1 MASADDGTWYEVVEG
16 EDLLQ
21 GDSLDHCLILLPP
34 SADDLKAALAPQEGA
49 EGDSPTVKGT
59 IVEYDVIVVTHSCDL
74 LQDSINSV
82 LVSPLLTLE
91 EIAEDKPQFAHKK
104 MKEHMRQGH
113 NPGYH
118 MLAACAIP
126 DADRSV
132 RVADFHTVFSLPVP
146 YAKQI
151 AIANGKRLRL
161 QSPYRED
168 FSQAFARFFM
178 RVALPVE
185 IPEF

>member
-1 MASADDGTWYEVVEG
+1 MAAADGGAWYEVVEG
-16 EDLLQ
+16 DDLLQ
-21 GDSLDHCLILLPP
+21 GDSLDHCPVLLPP
-34 SADDLKAALAPQEGA
+34 EADKLKAALPEGA
-49 EGDSPTVKGT
+49 EAAARTVVGT
-59 IVEYDVIVVTHSCDL
+59 VVEYDVIVVSHSCDL
-74 LQDSINSV
+74 LQDKSNSV
-82 LVSPLLTLE
+82 LVSPLFTLD
-91 EIAEDKPQFAHKK
+91 EIAEAEPNFAHKK

-118 MLAACAIP
+118 MLAACSIAG
-126 DADRSV
+126 ADRSM
-132 RVADFHTVFSLPVP
+132 RVADFHTVFSLPVLFV
-146 YAKQI
+146 KQI
-151 AIANGKRLRL
+151 AVANGSRLRL

>member
-1 MASADDGTWYEVVEG
+1 MAAADSGTWYEVVEG
-16 EDLLQ
+16 QDLLQ
-21 GDSLDHCLILLPP
+21 GDSLDHCPVLLPP
-34 SADDLKAALAPQEGA
+34 GADELKAALASQEGA
-49 EGDSPTVKGT
+49 GAQVVAGTV
-59 IVEYDVIVVTHSCDL
+59 VEYDVIVVSHSCDL
-74 LQDSINSV
+74 LQDTINSV

-91 EIAEDKPQFAHKK
+91 EIAEAKPQFAHKK

-118 MLAACAIP
+118 MFAACAIP

-132 RVADFHTVFSLPVP
+132 RVADFHTVFSLPVL
-146 YAKQI
+146 YARQI